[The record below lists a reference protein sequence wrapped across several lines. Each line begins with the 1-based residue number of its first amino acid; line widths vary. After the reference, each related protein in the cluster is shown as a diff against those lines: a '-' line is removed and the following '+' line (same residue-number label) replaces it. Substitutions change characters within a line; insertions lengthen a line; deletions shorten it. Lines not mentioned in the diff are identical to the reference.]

1 MTEAFRINQRLSYDG
16 ALCTVRYIGRVGQT
30 KGEWLG
36 VEWDDVLR
44 GKHSGEHEGKK
55 YFECTWSSSIRSKLL
70 PIRSET
76 RQLTPPSIGTIPN
89 SATFIRPTRK
99 PDPSR
104 SFIEGLRKKYTT
116 ESDAPGKHAEISVS
130 ANKVVEEVGFEKI
143 AQKLSQL
150 AELRIILLDGL
161 QIDRVDS
168 VDVIRATCPN
178 IEELDLSRNRFE
190 HLEDIAQVCLA
201 LPKLR
206 SLRISGN
213 RFTSLDVS
221 TPSAFSHIT
230 SLEIANL
237 LLSWEEL
244 STLLRLFP
252 SLTTLIAP
260 HNNLSEIPPSH
271 PFPASLTQLDLSY
284 NLFPTLSTLSPLS
297 SLPNLKTLIVS
308 HNLLTSLSSPSPFPH
323 LTRLDVAYNHLPTFQ
338 TLDHLRD
345 AAPSLTSL
353 RISHNPLLSP
363 VTLDE
368 AHMLTIARLAS
379 TVKILNHST
388 ITPKERE
395 NAEIWYLSRIARE
408 IAGSSSS
415 PEKRDE
421 VLAGHRRWEELCA
434 LHGEPVVSEGAEK
447 EKSLKTRLVDMVFF
461 TPEREV
467 LKKVPRGM
475 PVSTLRGCVARW
487 FGMRPLGVKLVCVG
501 EEEEVHLGAVEDTR
515 EVGLWVEKAKVRVR
529 VECA

>member
-1 MTEAFRINQRLSYDG
+1 M
-16 ALCTVRYIGRVGQT
+16 
-30 KGEWLG
+30 
-36 VEWDDVLR
+36 
-44 GKHSGEHEGKK
+44 
-55 YFECTWSSSIRSKLL
+55 
-70 PIRSET
+70 
-76 RQLTPPSIGTIPN
+76 IPN

-116 ESDAPGKHAEISVS
+116 ESDAPGKHAEISIS
-130 ANKVVEEVGFEKI
+130 ASKVVEEVGFDKI
-143 AQKLSQL
+143 IQKLSQL

-190 HLEDIAQVCLA
+190 RLEDIAQVCLA

-213 RFTSLDVS
+213 RFNSLDVT
-221 TPSAFSHIT
+221 TPSAFAHIT
-230 SLEIANL
+230 SLEISNI

-244 STLLRLFP
+244 STLLHLFP

-260 HNNLSEIPPSH
+260 HNNLSQIPPSH
-271 PFPASLTQLDLSY
+271 PFPPSLTQLDLSY
-284 NLFPTLSTLSPLS
+284 NLFPTLSALSPLA

-308 HNLLTSLSSPSPFPH
+308 HNLLTSVSCPLPFPY
-323 LTRLDVAYNHLPTFQ
+323 LTRLDVAYNLLPTFQ
-338 TLDHLRD
+338 ALDLLLS

-353 RISHNPLLSP
+353 RISHNPLLSA

-368 AHMLTIARLAS
+368 AHMLTIARLAPS
-379 TVKILNHST
+379 VKILNHST

-408 IAGSSSS
+408 LAGS
-415 PEKRDE
+415 PEKREE

-434 LHGEPVVSEGAEK
+434 LHGEPAVSEGTEK
-447 EKSLKTRLVDMVFF
+447 EKSLKARLVEMVFF
-461 TPEREV
+461 AGEKEV

-487 FGMRPLGVKLVCVG
+487 FGMGPLGVKLVCVG
-501 EEEEVHLGAVEDTR
+501 EEEEVQLGSVEDTR